1 MSEVINTNKY
11 LDFEGL
17 KKYDARIKEYIAAGN
32 SALSDVLSD
41 AIAALDAK
49 IGNLDIE
56 GSDDKTLAEIVEGI
70 YASIAEIVEKQ
81 DSLDEKDAE
90 LEGKIE
96 EEIGKIVGD
105 LNSLGE
111 GVNLMTLVE
120 VANKLKALEGSV
132 SKNTQDIVDI
142 KDRVTAVEET
152 IKELGKIE
160 GGESLGDIVS
170 EVKLNTASI
179 ATLNSDENTEGSVK
193 KTAKDAADAAQ
204 AAAIAAAA
212 TDASDKAG
220 AAEKNAKDYADSKA
234 EEVTAAAE
242 AAAAQAL
249 TDAKADAANLY
260 QVKGN
265 YEEAGAAAQA
275 LADAKAD
282 AANLYQVKGNY
293 EEAGAA
299 AQALADA
306 KADAANLYQVK
317 GEYEAAGAAAA
328 AIETAAADASTKA
341 DAAEAAAI
349 AAAATDAAAQAAA
362 AEKNAKDYV
371 DAIAHASDVKYENG
385 YINLYDSKGEKIGAG
400 FDASP
405 FIVDGMLDTV
415 DFVKDADGN
424 ATSILRFTFNVE
436 AEDSDSDVNKKTIDV
451 DFAKYVDVYHADNSS
466 IELNSETNTF
476 SVKEV
481 AATKTKTVD
490 AIPVAGGPLESLLKG
505 AGITEIAAGS
515 SIEDILFSLICKE
528 LWAQTLT
535 FSEGTVSS
543 SIAQPSFTLS
553 NSGTTV
559 EVGTIC
565 TLSDITMSA
574 ATPSVSKNRTYSGF
588 TYGYSA
594 GNDNTQDSADTSIAA
609 GIDVSAA
616 LNEGN
621 YTMSRDY
628 TYFNG
633 AVDDSATA
641 DSDASK
647 VTLAGAELTVSYVG
661 DNKVKVTVGGPTA
674 SATFAAMPVYYA
686 CSNLKKT
693 KDATKDSEGQY
704 KSEAKDAKKVTSSA
718 ASNSKTLTVT
728 GARAYWVGSVK
739 NALAE
744 FTSATVRA
752 AGDSDVNHLNKALGT
767 NVPTTIT
774 ATGGDAQ
781 VIIATQKEITA
792 VNSKNQIGADVFG
805 NFTHRSISIN
815 GANNFDGISYHV
827 YEWTPANPFDKDD
840 ILTITY
846 K

>member
-132 SKNTQDIVDI
+132 SKNTQDIVDV
-142 KDRVTAVEET
+142 KDRISAVEEA
-152 IKELGKIE
+152 IKNLGEIE
-160 GGESLGDIVS
+160 GGESLGEIVS
-170 EVKLNTASI
+170 EVKLNTAAI
-179 ATLNSDENTEGSVK
+179 ATLKGDENAEGSIK

-212 TDASDKAG
+212 TDASTKAS

-234 EEVTAAAE
+234 KDVTAAAE

-249 TDAKADAANLY
+249 
-260 QVKGN
+260 
-265 YEEAGAAAQA
+265 
-275 LADAKAD
+275 ADAKAD
-282 AANLYQVKGNY
+282 A
-293 EEAGAA
+293 E
-299 AQALADA
+299 
-306 KADAANLYQVK
+306 NLYQVK

-328 AIETAAADASTKA
+328 AIETAAADAKEKA
-341 DAAEAAAI
+341 DAAQAAAIAAAATDASDKADAAQAAAI

-385 YINLYDSKGEKIGAG
+385 YINLYDNKGEKIGAG

-415 DFVKDADGN
+415 DFVKDEDGN

-565 TLSDITMSA
+565 TLSEITMSA

-594 GNDNTQDSADTSIAA
+594 GNDNSQDSSDTSIAA
-609 GIDVSAA
+609 GIDVAA
-616 LNEGN
+616 TLNEGN

-641 DSDASK
+641 DSDASN

-693 KDATKDSEGQY
+693 KDAVKDSEGQY

-752 AGDSDVNHLNKALGT
+752 AGDSDVNHLTKALGT